1 MFYSAQTGGF
11 YDSAIHGA
19 RMNMIQDPSWIRPV
33 RDIVLQPGE
42 SAQVEGGLMTN
53 ASEEP
58 VTWQNVL
65 DMSAI
70 PDMLEVANPS
80 CLIPVDAVEITTE
93 RRNELLAAQSLGKVI
108 APDDSGYPILIDP
121 PPVSAVEQARVERAW
136 RDAQLAP
143 TDGMVSRHRDELE
156 AGIATTLAAEQYA
169 ELQIYRRELRNWPQ
183 GAEFPLVEHRPVA
196 PNWLSGQLQ

>member
-1 MFYSAQTGGF
+1 
-11 YDSAIHGA
+11 
-19 RMNMIQDPSWIRPV
+19 
-33 RDIVLQPGE
+33 
-42 SAQVEGGLMTN
+42 
-53 ASEEP
+53 
-58 VTWQNVL
+58 
-65 DMSAI
+65 MSAI